1 MEANM
6 EGWNLEQVKVLSEQ
20 YVAAGLGDS
29 SSGRFL
35 SSLVTS
41 KKPPRGNGV
50 SWLNDLL
57 KKGNPAQFKVL
68 LTEVHDLAAVCPT
81 LALEP
86 LTRALHRGDN
96 LTDWQN
102 ERLETA
108 RAQAQEPHI
117 ELTDEERRIA
127 AELNT
132 MKNARSTFYWSGRPA
147 IHARLNIIFDR
158 ILRDLPIRR
167 SDLDF
172 AFEQFGPAV
181 RELRE
186 PRHKIGDL
194 VRGPGNKIGMVV
206 SAPFARSVIHYEV
219 LVDGNKVDLPTDSL
233 LKRIKV

>member
-1 MEANM
+1 M
-6 EGWNLEQVKVLSEQ
+6 EGWDLAKVKELSEQ
-20 YVAAGLGDS
+20 YNTAGMGS
-29 SSGRFL
+29 TSAGRFL
-35 SSLVTS
+35 SSLATEG
-41 KKPPRGNGV
+41 KPPRGNGV
-50 SWLNDLL
+50 RWLNDLL
-57 KKGNPAQFKVL
+57 AKGDPGRFKGLLDEVL
-68 LTEVHDLAAVCPT
+68 LLAITCPT
-81 LALEP
+81 LALGP
-86 LTRALHRGDN
+86 LERTIRRGDPPA
-96 LTDWQN
+96 DWQTKL
-102 ERLETA
+102 LETA